1 MEVELVPTRKTKF
14 SKNLVELFDAMLAR
28 LFTLFET
35 GGIEGDVGLLREDL
49 KKLQE
54 REGVVLGQR
63 QGLQ

>member
-1 MEVELVPTRKTKF
+1 MEVELIPTRKTKF
-14 SKNLVELFDAMLAR
+14 SKNLVELFDAMLTR